1 MFSAW
6 SFAPNTRTTS
16 FGCCAYRK
24 SPESLCIETWKW
36 KIEFDKILC
45 TITKSCL
52 VRWTSARTACTQSR
66 IRRICTVISRL
77 RWDQQAQLLFK
88 KTESKHA
95 ARYNEFYSDLWPLG
109 EHINYRATNTSY
121 PRWYPAYVCARCTET
136 HTKSS
141 NYSKD
146 TNTWVVVALVILI
159 CFGAHR
165 PTEPY
170 VSSTPVAYG
179 GCGTW
184 IVIILQIIKAE
195 VHDGHSVYNSSQLA
209 YTD

>member
-1 MFSAW
+1 M
-6 SFAPNTRTTS
+6 
-16 FGCCAYRK
+16 YRNVK
-24 SPESLCIETWKW
+24 VK
-36 KIEFDKILC
+36 D
-45 TITKSCL
+45 
-52 VRWTSARTACTQSR
+52 R
-66 IRRICTVISRL
+66 IRQNPMHHHKIMSRAMNISKDSMYSIKNQKDL
-77 RWDQQAQLLFK
+77 YCHQSTTMGSTSSIIVE

-136 HTKSS
+136 HTESS

-184 IVIILQIIKAE
+184 IVIILQIMKAE